1 MSNPKKLNLCK
12 MEATSRRISLIC
24 RCLIESAKK
33 IVLKRGVLTTVKLW
47 YRYFGHV
54 AKCQG
59 LDCGSTTYSV
69 RNHKSCIMLSDLD
82 YRVGQLIIDFYHQFP
97 KVNLMVIALID
108 ILRQVQ
114 FIQINAGPVGQRI
127 PLGYCQHILLLAYRD
142 GRKAVIRRYIDADTD
157 INLAF
162 KETFPWSCIPKV
174 FCGVISLRRLSTN
187 VDLSSTPFFKPA
199 QLLRL

>member
-1 MSNPKKLNLCK
+1 MPLFD
-12 MEATSRRISLIC
+12 RIG
-24 RCLIESAKK
+24 KK
-33 IVLKRGVLTTVKLW
+33 IVLKRGGLTTVKLW

-108 ILRQVQ
+108 ILRQVLESEVD
-114 FIQINAGPVGQRI
+114 IGIGINVAPNDRLVTI
-127 PLGYCQHILLLAYRD
+127 PLCKEEYVLTVSKRHPLA
-142 GRKAVIRRYIDADTD
+142 
-157 INLAF
+157 N
-162 KETFPWSCIPKV
+162 P
-174 FCGVISLRRLSTN
+174 
-187 VDLSSTPFFKPA
+187 DLH
-199 QLLRL
+199 